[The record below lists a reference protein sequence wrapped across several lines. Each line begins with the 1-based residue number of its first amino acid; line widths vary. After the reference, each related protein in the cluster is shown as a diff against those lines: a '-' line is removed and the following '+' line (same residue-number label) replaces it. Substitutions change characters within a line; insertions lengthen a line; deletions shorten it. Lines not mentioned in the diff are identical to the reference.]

1 MWKVDIYLETDSTFQ
16 GKRERKC
23 GYVLS
28 AMVGNEEKT
37 KENFGISKGTY
48 HQSVLMAL
56 IEALSRM
63 NVSSEICVHTQDS
76 YVASRLLKLEEM
88 AGEGWR
94 DSKGE
99 LIRNAAEWEQ
109 VYRLIHAFPEA
120 HKMTARSEK
129 HSYSTWLQEMMKKN
143 ECGRIMGQ
151 GLESATRAESNDNG
165 VLGMIV
171 RNGVRYRY
179 YRDEGGEILYDSEPE
194 RRKKPEK

>member
-28 AMVGNEEKT
+28 TMVGNEEKT
-37 KENFGISKGTY
+37 KENFGISNGTY
-48 HQSVLMAL
+48 HQSILMAL

-99 LIRNAAEWEQ
+99 LIKNAAEWEQ

-120 HKMTARSEK
+120 HKMTARFEK

-165 VLGMIV
+165 VF
-171 RNGVRYRY
+171 
-179 YRDEGGEILYDSEPE
+179 RDDCP
-194 RRKKPEK
+194 

>member
-28 AMVGNEEKT
+28 TMVGNEEKT

-99 LIRNAAEWEQ
+99 LIKNAAEWEQ

-129 HSYSTWLQEMMKKN
+129 HSYSN
-143 ECGRIMGQ
+143 VNARCGLSHAAFQINDCYCSHTYFPFSLFFSRI
-151 GLESATRAESNDNG
+151 LR
-165 VLGMIV
+165 
-171 RNGVRYRY
+171 
-179 YRDEGGEILYDSEPE
+179 
-194 RRKKPEK
+194 

>member
-28 AMVGNEEKT
+28 TMVGNEEKT
-37 KENFGISKGTY
+37 KENFGISNGTY

-99 LIRNAAEWEQ
+99 LIKNAAEWEQ
-109 VYRLIHAFPEA
+109 VYRLIHAFPELVVIR
-120 HKMTARSEK
+120 HSIRSRQQLQTRQQYRQSVGTAGIK
-129 HSYSTWLQEMMKKN
+129 
-143 ECGRIMGQ
+143 
-151 GLESATRAESNDNG
+151 
-165 VLGMIV
+165 
-171 RNGVRYRY
+171 
-179 YRDEGGEILYDSEPE
+179 
-194 RRKKPEK
+194 RKKV

>member
-1 MWKVDIYLETDSTFQ
+1 MWKVDIYLETDSIFQ

-28 AMVGNEEKT
+28 TMVGNEEKT

-48 HQSVLMAL
+48 HQSVLIAL

-99 LIRNAAEWEQ
+99 LIKNAAEWEQ

-151 GLESATRAESNDNG
+151 GLESETGPESNDNG
-165 VLGMIV
+165 VSGNV
-171 RNGVRYRY
+171 C
-179 YRDEGGEILYDSEPE
+179 P
-194 RRKKPEK
+194 

>member
-1 MWKVDIYLETDSTFQ
+1 
-16 GKRERKC
+16 
-23 GYVLS
+23 
-28 AMVGNEEKT
+28 
-37 KENFGISKGTY
+37 
-48 HQSVLMAL
+48 MAL
-56 IEALSRM
+56 IEALSRI

-88 AGEGWR
+88 AGEDWR

-99 LIRNAAEWEQ
+99 LIKNAAEWEQ

-165 VLGMIV
+165 VS
-171 RNGVRYRY
+171 
-179 YRDEGGEILYDSEPE
+179 RDDCP
-194 RRKKPEK
+194 

>member
-76 YVASRLLKLEEM
+76 YVASRLLKLERWQEK
-88 AGEGWR
+88 AGEIQ
-94 DSKGE
+94 KV
-99 LIRNAAEWEQ
+99 N
-109 VYRLIHAFPEA
+109 
-120 HKMTARSEK
+120 
-129 HSYSTWLQEMMKKN
+129 
-143 ECGRIMGQ
+143 
-151 GLESATRAESNDNG
+151 
-165 VLGMIV
+165 
-171 RNGVRYRY
+171 
-179 YRDEGGEILYDSEPE
+179 
-194 RRKKPEK
+194 